1 MSNLYIKMST
11 FNEIYW
17 NKGTKLQDLLIPK
30 ILTASQENNSIHFIN
45 GIEYYKIFDYL
56 SALKEFQLLESY
68 KPQLFESFLN
78 SGCCYLELGQI
89 KKAILSFSKAISL
102 KSIEIVY
109 YNLALAYIYNHNF
122 INASKAINLYT
133 NSPSN
138 DYLQLKRYIHSK
150 DQVSLPVIIKKIRE
164 TEEEIAKGNIYKK
177 KDFSSKST
185 SQLQES
191 IQSSRDGKEKYRFK
205 KIQSFDSR
213 KFPLINKIPVVC
225 KHKSTEIKRD
235 QKKLLSISPA
245 KQQISCITPQ
255 QLIYYGK
262 GSKKKWQKLD
272 KKPEFTACKMKFVQE
287 SLNNNAKAL
296 FSEQKF
302 HKIFQSEA
310 NNFFE
315 NQSKEISNIANC
327 YFYDPQSLE
336 SNYITKTQISDILYE
351 YSKAPELRNY
361 KYLDEITVK
370 NYFFSRFPQEI
381 RLKLLKISAPIEYN
395 SGDIIFHEG
404 EIGDDMYAIIRG
416 SIVITKKS
424 NIYKDQEIPIAS
436 LYDGRYFGELSLV
449 PKEINESQG
458 VRSVTCTAREQT
470 LVFALSKIEYNHI
483 LLEQLEHDL
492 DKKLCSYHN

>member
-1 MSNLYIKMST
+1 
-11 FNEIYW
+11 
-17 NKGTKLQDLLIPK
+17 
-30 ILTASQENNSIHFIN
+30 
-45 GIEYYKIFDYL
+45 
-56 SALKEFQLLESY
+56 
-68 KPQLFESFLN
+68 
-78 SGCCYLELGQI
+78 
-89 KKAILSFSKAISL
+89 
-102 KSIEIVY
+102 
-109 YNLALAYIYNHNF
+109 
-122 INASKAINLYT
+122 
-133 NSPSN
+133 
-138 DYLQLKRYIHSK
+138 
-150 DQVSLPVIIKKIRE
+150 
-164 TEEEIAKGNIYKK
+164 
-177 KDFSSKST
+177 
-185 SQLQES
+185 
-191 IQSSRDGKEKYRFK
+191 
-205 KIQSFDSR
+205 
-213 KFPLINKIPVVC
+213 
-225 KHKSTEIKRD
+225 
-235 QKKLLSISPA
+235 
-245 KQQISCITPQ
+245 
-255 QLIYYGK
+255 
-262 GSKKKWQKLD
+262 
-272 KKPEFTACKMKFVQE
+272 MKFVQE

-458 VRSVTCTAREQT
+458 VRSVTCTASEQT

-492 DKKLCSYHN
+492 DKKIMFLSQLDFFKNIDPYILIPLATNIETFVFENSQEILEKGQLPLGLYIIVKGFAVAVTEGIRIKSKNNSKDSVYKSIPLKNFKEDIAIESPNLAYKNNLTKSERKINNYIMSTTSNT